1 MSSFFANQ
9 SVRTKFSTVMD
20 MSVSPSDKASYDMV
34 IKKDF
39 AKYIIDNKAN
49 LIKNDDY
56 HDKARYIY
64 APALKCNFCDLENS
78 FKNRFLLKAESRP
91 VSKLFVKLDVLVL
104 QDNRKVPFSILFE
117 SSLIQFLPG
126 DLVSYEKLYASFAST
141 SVDNFLFLHFQDSNF
156 QIRTL
161 LCSRENDIDRLF
173 KEKTFFAIQKPYPQ
187 KWIENL
193 KFEINLSFQCSV
205 RESRYPMSEVYT
217 VSVVKERPA
226 LQFEKENYHIL
237 LLEVN
242 FVGFS
247 KNYFLYFHESD
258 LVVRKNLLSPLQ
270 ESNSARR
277 GLVCVKT
284 NTGLSIEDPSVSV
297 VLAEVTSLEELP
309 RRMLVCSSFIIEEE
323 TDQTMKTQGF
333 NISNNSESSGVMSSE
348 PEPVLNPLTL
358 SCPFPNCRGELAPSS
373 EAVIQH
379 FLSHPDF
386 QRVIENQLKRHQTKN
401 SKPSNQ
407 CPFER
412 CEFQSEAWSDLEK
425 HYGAFHQ
432 VGHIVFLQFSR
443 ANSWD
448 TESFSRE
455 GIITQHVVTL
465 VQCSHCFEVM
475 TRIKLAI
482 HVRALRASNPAK

>member
-1 MSSFFANQ
+1 M
-9 SVRTKFSTVMD
+9 MD
-20 MSVSPSDKASYDMV
+20 TSENVSYDMV

-49 LIKNDDY
+49 LIQSEDY

-64 APALKCNFCDLENS
+64 APALKCNFIDLETS

-91 VSKLFVKLDVLVL
+91 ASKLFVKLDVLVL

-173 KEKTFFAIQKPYPQ
+173 KEKTFFAIPKPYPQ

-193 KFEINLSFQCSV
+193 KFEINLSFKGSV

-217 VSVVKERPA
+217 VTVVKENPA
-226 LQFEKENYHIL
+226 VTFEKENYHIL

-242 FVGFS
+242 FVNFS
-247 KNYFLYFHESD
+247 KNYFVYFHESD
-258 LVVRKNLLSPLQ
+258 LVVRKSLLSPLQ
-270 ESNSARR
+270 ESNSTRR
-277 GLVCVKT
+277 SLVCVKT
-284 NTGLSIEDPSVSV
+284 NTGLSIEDSSVSV
-297 VLAEVTSLEELP
+297 HLPEVTSLEDLP

-323 TDQTMKTQGF
+323 RDKTIKTEGF
-333 NISNNSESSGVMSSE
+333 NISTNTDTFSPAVSSH
-348 PEPVLNPLTL
+348 PETVLSPGPLTL
-358 SCPFPNCRGELAPSS
+358 SCPFPNCQEEVAPNT
-373 EAVIQH
+373 ETVITH
-379 FLSHPDF
+379 FLTHPDF

-401 SKPSNQ
+401 SKPPSE

-412 CEFQSEAWSDLEK
+412 CEFQSETWAEVEK

-448 TESFSRE
+448 TQSFSRE
-455 GIITQHVVTL
+455 GLITQHVVTL

-475 TRIKLAI
+475 TRLQLAT
-482 HVRALRASNPAK
+482 HVRALRASNQSQ